1 MAVSKHDGAEDRVF
15 ELADIARPV
24 IGRQQRHG
32 TARYRQP
39 LIESLLGGEALDEG
53 AYQNGDI
60 LLAPAQRRNGDREDV
75 QPIVEIFAEPALANL
90 GDKVLICGRDEAHIH
105 LLRLTRPDRLD
116 LALLDGAQQL
126 DLYVERKIADFVEK
140 EGAAVG
146 IDELAAV
153 LFARA
158 RKRSLLRPKRMLS
171 TRLWG
176 IAPQLTVTKGFAA
189 RSLAAWMARATIS
202 LPTPDSPSSTIGMS
216 TEQRGARDR

>member
-90 GDKVLICGRDEAHIH
+90 GDQVLIGGRDEAHIH

-158 RKRSLLRPKRMLS
+158 RKRSLLMAEENALDEIVGDRAAIDGDERLRRPVAR
-171 TRLWG
+171 RLD
-176 IAPQLTVTKGFAA
+176 
-189 RSLAAWMARATIS
+189 ARATIS
-202 LPTPDSPSSTIGMS
+202 LPTPDSPSSTIGMF
-216 TEQRGARDR
+216 D